1 MTNAQTLIFRQGDV
15 MIRQIGKIPESAKP
29 VETKGPVVLALGE
42 TTGHSHAFYDGR
54 VKYFRDDALA
64 VGSNTTTKMIGD
76 GPTGRAFIKVLEDAN
91 DKNLPALLRH
101 EEHTAIPVP
110 PGDYEIIRQSE
121 FVGEAVRQVED

>member
-1 MTNAQTLIFRQGDV
+1 MTFIARQGDV
-15 MIRQIGKIPESAKP
+15 LLRQIDKIPESAQP
-29 VETKGPVVLALGE
+29 IDTPGRVVLALGE
-42 TTGHSHAFYDGR
+42 VTNHAHAFYDGR

-76 GPTGRAFIKVLEDAN
+76 GPTGRAFIQVLEDAN